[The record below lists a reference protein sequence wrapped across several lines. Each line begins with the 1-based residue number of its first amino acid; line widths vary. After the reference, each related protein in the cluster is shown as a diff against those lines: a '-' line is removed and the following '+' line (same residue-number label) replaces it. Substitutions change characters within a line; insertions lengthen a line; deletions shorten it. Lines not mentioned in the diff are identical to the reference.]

1 LVPKTDE
8 NVPHH
13 SSRKL
18 FLECLYFVNE
28 KKRKK
33 EKRKKILFK
42 FVGKEKKKK
51 KKRFRRYFN
60 IAVHRRQFVPI
71 TNHED

>member
-33 EKRKKILFK
+33 EKRFCSNLS
-42 FVGKEKKKK
+42 EKKKK
-51 KKRFRRYFN
+51 KKKKKSKKLKNFLKPYKF
-60 IAVHRRQFVPI
+60 FPI
-71 TNHED
+71 KNFKY